1 MLRYSLL
8 VLLGACSYGILA
20 IFVKLAYAE
29 GFSLGEVIGSQYLFG
44 WFILL
49 GITLLV
55 SRHRVPLK
63 QMLILFIAGT
73 SASFTGIFYY
83 GSLQTVPAS
92 IAIVLLFQFVWVG
105 IIIEAVVTK
114 TLPSREKVISVIFL
128 LAGTFLSSGLL
139 ETSAGSFDMK
149 GILLGLLSAVT
160 FATYIFVSGKVAIE
174 VPSLPRGVLLM
185 AGALTLVMI
194 VFPPTFIF
202 NGAITQGLWK
212 YGLALGTFSI
222 VIPSIAFTI
231 GIPKI
236 GSGLA
241 TILGAAELPVT
252 TIMSVF
258 VLKEAVL
265 SSQWS
270 GVGLILVGIAIPQ
283 IAYTMR
289 GRYRKHHTHKKV
301 AA

>member
-1 MLRYSLL
+1 MLRYSLF
-8 VLLGACSYGILA
+8 VLLGACSYGVLA
-20 IFVKLAYAE
+20 IFVKFAYAE

-44 WFILL
+44 WLILL
-49 GITLLV
+49 SITLLFA
-55 SRHRVPLK
+55 RHRVPLK
-63 QMLILFIAGT
+63 QMFILFIAGT

-83 GSLQTVPAS
+83 ASLQTVPAS
-92 IAIVLLFQFVWVG
+92 IAIILLFQFVWVG
-105 IIIEAVVTK
+105 IIIEAIATK

-128 LAGTFLSSGLL
+128 LAGTFLSSGLV
-139 ETSAGSFDMK
+139 EKSVGDFDMT
-149 GILLGLLSAVT
+149 GILLGLLSAVA
-160 FATYIFVSGKVAIE
+160 FATYIFVSGKVAVE

-194 VFPPTFIF
+194 VFPPTFLF
-202 NGAITQGLWK
+202 NGAISQGLWK
-212 YGLALGTFSI
+212 YGLGLGTFSI

-265 SSQWS
+265 ASQWC
-270 GVGLILVGIAIPQ
+270 GVAFILIGIAIPQ

-289 GRYRKHHTHKKV
+289 GKSRKHHTHKKV

>member
-44 WFILL
+44 WIILL
-49 GITLLV
+49 TITLLF

-63 QMLILFIAGT
+63 QALLLFVAGT

-83 GSLQTVPAS
+83 ASLKTVPAS
-92 IAIVLLFQFVWVG
+92 IAIILLFQFVWVG
-105 IIIEAVVTK
+105 IIIEAVATK
-114 TLPSREKVISVIFL
+114 TLPSREKVISVIL
-128 LAGTFLSSGLL
+128 LLIGTFLSSGLL
-139 ETSAGSFDMK
+139 EKSAGDFDMT
-149 GILLGLLSAVT
+149 GIILGLLSAVT
-160 FATYIFVSGKVAIE
+160 FATYIVVS
-174 VPSLPRGVLLM
+174 GVLLM

-202 NGAITQGLWK
+202 NGAISQGLWK
-212 YGLALGTFSI
+212 YGLGLGIFSI

-265 SSQWS
+265 SSQWF
-270 GVGLILVGIAIPQ
+270 GVSLILIGIAIPQ
-283 IAYTMR
+283 IAYAMR
-289 GRYRKHHTHKKV
+289 GRYHKHHTHKKV

>member
-20 IFVKLAYAE
+20 IFVKFAYSE

-49 GITLLV
+49 SITLLF
-55 SRHRVPLK
+55 SRHRVPFK
-63 QMLILFIAGT
+63 QAIILFIAGT
-73 SASFTGIFYY
+73 SASLTGIFYY
-83 GSLQTVPAS
+83 SSLQTVPAS
-92 IAIVLLFQFVWVG
+92 IAIVLLFQFVWIG
-105 IIIEAVVTK
+105 IIIEAVATK
-114 TLPSREKVISVIFL
+114 TFPSKEKIISVIFL
-128 LAGTFLSSGLL
+128 LAGTFLSSGLF
-139 ETSAGSFDMK
+139 EQSAGSIDMK
-149 GILLGLLSAVT
+149 GIFFGLLSAVA
-160 FATYIFVSGKVAIE
+160 FAFYIFVSGKVAVEI
-174 VPSLPRGVLLM
+174 PSLPRGVTLM

-194 VFPPTFIF
+194 IFPPTFLYD
-202 NGAITQGLWK
+202 GALAAGLWK
-212 YGLALGTFSI
+212 YGLGLGIFSI

-252 TIMSVF
+252 TILSVF
-258 VLKEAVL
+258 LLKEAVL
-265 SSQWS
+265 ASQWL
-270 GVGLILVGIAIPQ
+270 GVTLILVGIAIPQ
-283 IAYTMR
+283 LAFALRGKYTKRPVHEKM
-289 GRYRKHHTHKKV
+289 